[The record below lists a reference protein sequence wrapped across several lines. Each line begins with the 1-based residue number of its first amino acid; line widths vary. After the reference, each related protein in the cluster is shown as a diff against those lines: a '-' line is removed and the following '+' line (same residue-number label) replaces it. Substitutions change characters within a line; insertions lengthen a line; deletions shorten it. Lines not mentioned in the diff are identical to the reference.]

1 MLIRRDAAGHIH
13 HHLHA
18 FKQLALELIALANNQ
33 LDVCSAFSQN
43 KLYFLFSRLPRQIV
57 ATQRCILHHLEAILQ
72 SRSSIAALVGTSLAL
87 KHIPTIPIQ
96 P

>member
-1 MLIRRDAAGHIH
+1 MLIRQDAAGHIH

-43 KLYFLFSRLPRQIV
+43 KLYFLFSRLP
-57 ATQRCILHHLEAILQ
+57 
-72 SRSSIAALVGTSLAL
+72 SRSSPPKGVYFTIWKPFCNPGPVLPHWLV
-87 KHIPTIPIQ
+87 HH
-96 P
+96 